1 MLARLIA
8 FGEDK
13 GFFTVKALGELDKS
27 CCPKAQT
34 AVIDF
39 DDTKARMTETAPWH
53 QPKSADALK
62 ILPQLNRIDFIE
74 LKGFEQFVH
83 HQKDAPDIDT
93 KINRQI
99 EKFCLV
105 DKIKDS
111 LFVLDFLIKLKEF
124 RCTIQESQQYRQAS
138 KNYLVVVD
146 IDLYDD
152 PMKDRL
158 ATLVF
163 LSENTAHINTS
174 RIKDKIALQLQQ
186 AVDDIPASSLENL
199 QPPKLLNC
207 KKIDAYYQRLLN
219 GFAEGCD

>member
-13 GFFTVKALGELDKS
+13 GFFTIKALGELDKS

-34 AVIDF
+34 TVIDF
-39 DDTKARMTETAPWH
+39 DDTKTRMTETVPLH

-74 LKGFEQFVH
+74 LKGFEQFVY

-99 EKFCLV
+99 AKFCLT

-111 LFVLDFLIKLKEF
+111 LFVLAFLIKLKEF
-124 RCTIQESQQYRQAS
+124 RCTIQESQQYRQVS

-146 IDLYDD
+146 IDLYDN

-158 ATLVF
+158 VTLAF
-163 LSENTAHINTS
+163 LSENTSHI
-174 RIKDKIALQLQQ
+174 KYKIARQLQQ

-199 QPPKLLNC
+199 QPPKLLSC
-207 KKIDAYYQRLLN
+207 KKIDAYYQQLLS
-219 GFAEGCD
+219 ESTDL

>member
-13 GFFTVKALGELDKS
+13 GFFTVKALGQLDKS
-27 CCPKAQT
+27 CCSKAQT

-39 DDTKARMTETAPWH
+39 DDTKARMTETAPLH

-93 KINRQI
+93 KINQQI
-99 EKFCLV
+99 AKFCLA

-111 LFVLDFLIKLKEF
+111 LFVLAFLIKLKEF
-124 RCTIQESQQYRQAS
+124 RCTIQENQQYRQAS

-146 IDLYDD
+146 IDLYDN

-158 ATLVF
+158 VTLDF
-163 LSENTAHINTS
+163 LSENTS
-174 RIKDKIALQLQQ
+174 RIKDKIARQLQQ

-199 QPPKLLNC
+199 QPPKLLSC
-207 KKIDAYYQRLLN
+207 KKIDAYYQRLLS
-219 GFAEGCD
+219 GFAEGRD

>member
-39 DDTKARMTETAPWH
+39 DDTKAKMTKTAPLH

-83 HQKDAPDIDT
+83 HQKDAPDINT
-93 KINRQI
+93 RINRQI
-99 EKFCLV
+99 AKFRLA

-124 RCTIQESQQYRQAS
+124 RCTIQENQQYRQAS

-146 IDLYDD
+146 IDLYDN

-158 ATLVF
+158 VTLDF
-163 LSENTAHINTS
+163 LSENTS

-199 QPPKLLNC
+199 QAPKLLSC
-207 KKIDAYYQRLLN
+207 KKIDAYYQRLLS
-219 GFAEGCD
+219 ESTDL

>member
-13 GFFTVKALGELDKS
+13 GFFTVKALGQLDKS

-39 DDTKARMTETAPWH
+39 DGTKARMTETAPLH

-62 ILPQLNRIDFIE
+62 ILPQLNRVDFIE

-83 HQKDAPDIDT
+83 HQKDALDIDT

-99 EKFCLV
+99 EKFCLA

-111 LFVLDFLIKLKEF
+111 LFVLAFLIKLKEF
-124 RCTIQESQQYRQAS
+124 RCTIQENQQYRQAS

-146 IDLYDD
+146 IDLYDN

-158 ATLVF
+158 VTLDF
-163 LSENTAHINTS
+163 LSENTSH
-174 RIKDKIALQLQQ
+174 IKDKIARQLQQ

-199 QPPKLLNC
+199 QAPKLLSC
-207 KKIDAYYQRLLN
+207 KKIDAYYQQLLS
-219 GFAEGCD
+219 GFAEGRD